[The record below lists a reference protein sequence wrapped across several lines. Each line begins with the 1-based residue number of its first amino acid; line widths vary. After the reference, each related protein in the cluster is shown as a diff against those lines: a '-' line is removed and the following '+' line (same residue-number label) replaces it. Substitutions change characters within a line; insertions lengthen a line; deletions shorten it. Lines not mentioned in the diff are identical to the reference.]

1 MSKICANAA
10 LLLLALLAGC
20 VSQLQSENETGSDQQ
35 DTPDV
40 IETSPITWTDCG
52 GDVGDKACNFTFID
66 QADNDWSLYDHYG
79 TVMVLDFSTMWCG
92 VCQNIAPDAQPHQDY
107 YTSLGHDFL
116 WVTILVDDLSWGN
129 PPDLQDIQ
137 DWADVYGMTTSPV
150 LAGDRSIIDTT
161 AENGYPI
168 SSWPTLVV
176 VDETLTIYNG
186 LRGWNESV
194 VLGWVDE
201 VLEISED

>member
-1 MSKICANAA
+1 MPKICANAA
-10 LLLLALLAGC
+10 LLLLVFLAGC
-20 VSQLQSENETGSDQQ
+20 VSQLQSEDETGSDQQ
-35 DTPDV
+35 DIPDV
-40 IETSPITWTDCG
+40 VEISPITWTDCG
-52 GDVGDKACNFTFID
+52 GDVGDKACDFTFVD
-66 QADNDWSLYDHYG
+66 QADDDWNLYDHHG
-79 TVMVLDFSTMWCG
+79 TVMILDFSTMWCG
-92 VCQNIAPDAQPHQDY
+92 VCQSIAPDAQPHQDY

-116 WVTILVDDLSWGN
+116 WVTVLVDDLSWGN
-129 PPDLQDIQ
+129 PPDLQDTQ
-137 DWADVYGMTTSPV
+137 DWANIYGMTTSPV

-161 AENGYPI
+161 AVNGYPI
-168 SSWPTLVV
+168 TSWPTLVV

>member
-1 MSKICANAA
+1 LPKTCANAA
-10 LLLLALLAGC
+10 LLFLALLAGC
-20 VSQLQSENETGSDQQ
+20 VTQLQNEDETGSEQQ
-35 DTPDV
+35 DTPEV
-40 IETSPITWTDCG
+40 VENSPITWTDCG
-52 GDVGDKACNFTFID
+52 GDVGDKACDFTFID
-66 QADNDWSLYDHYG
+66 QADNDWSLYNNYG

-92 VCQNIAPDAQPHQDY
+92 VCQNIAPDAQPHQDH
-107 YTSLGHDFL
+107 YTSMGHDFL
-116 WVTILVDDLSWGN
+116 WVTILVDDLTWGS

-137 DWADVYGMTTSPV
+137 DWADINGMTTSPV

-168 SSWPTLVV
+168 LSWPTIVV

-194 VLGWVDE
+194 ILGWVDE